1 MLYVIADDI
10 TGAAEI
16 AGMAHRYGLSTTLTT
31 SVPSSIEEGTD
42 VIVFATDA
50 RSVTAAE
57 AYAMTAEVT
66 KAVMA
71 FPCTD
76 GDERKLI
83 FRKTDSAMRG
93 NVCEELQA
101 ILDNSPYNRAL
112 YVPANPSKG
121 RIIKDGTYYVNG
133 TPIAETD
140 FRFDPE
146 FPAVTSSVA
155 ERFPDLPF
163 ANAESKTD
171 IDRAVASALT
181 AGDTLLAGA
190 ADLFCSLVEQL
201 FNKEPHEPLEKSSP
215 LSLSSPMIVVRGST
229 QSKALDLGM
238 PVETMPMDVFYE
250 CADASSWT
258 EAILPR
264 YTKAGSTVLTIGDK
278 EVRTGKDAAV
288 YLRRTMAEVCCAM
301 LDAALPAELVIEG
314 GATAFAILSQ
324 TPWHTFT
331 VTDEIAPGVVRI
343 KPLNADIHIT
353 MKPGSYAW
361 GNLFGQQYGRQY

>member
-1 MLYVIADDI
+1 MLFVIADDI

-16 AGMAHRYGLSTTLTT
+16 AGMAHRYGMKTTLTT

-42 VIVFATDA
+42 VVVFATDA
-50 RSVTAAE
+50 RSVTADE

-66 KAVMA
+66 KALMA
-71 FPCTD
+71 FPCT
-76 GDERKLI
+76 GDTRRTI
-83 FRKTDSAMRG
+83 FRKTDSALRG
-93 NVCEELQA
+93 NVREELQA
-101 ILDNSPYNRAL
+101 ILDNSHYNRAL
-112 YVPANPSKG
+112 YLPANPSKG

-163 ANAESKTD
+163 ADAGNKAD

-190 ADLFCSLVEQL
+190 ADLFCSLVEHL
-201 FNKEPHEPLEKSSP
+201 FGKEEHQPVSSPSP
-215 LSLSSPMIVVRGST
+215 LSLSAPMIVVRGST

-250 CADASSWT
+250 RAGASSWT

-264 YTKAGSTVLTIGDK
+264 YMKAGSAVLTIGDK
-278 EVRTGKDAAV
+278 EVRKGKDSAV

-324 TPWHTFT
+324 TPWRTFT

-361 GNLFGQQYGRQY
+361 GNLFVQY